1 MQYSFEFFPSRD
13 NAGQL
18 ALDMAVRQLKQWQPA
33 FASMTY
39 GAGGTGQ
46 QASLAGT
53 SRLLQQQLATA
64 AHLTCVGAS
73 KAEVQAAAQQF
84 VAQGVDHFVAL
95 RGDSPSG
102 DYQPHADGFAYAN
115 DLVAGLREWFAGT
128 ISVAAYPEV
137 HPQAVSAAQDMHF
150 LKAKLDAGANQIIT
164 QYCYD
169 TDTLLHFAEQAQK
182 AGIEAPMLM
191 GIMPIHDIA
200 AVQRFSARCGAGVPQ
215 SIVDRFAAFDQT
227 QDITKLGVEIA
238 HEQCQRLLE
247 NGFDQFHFYTLNRS
261 TLTEGVLNA
270 LPACKPSL
278 ALSA

>member
-1 MQYSFEFFPSRD
+1 MQFSFEFFPSRD

-18 ALDMAVRQLKQWQPA
+18 ALDMAVQQLQQWQPA

-39 GAGGTGQ
+39 GAGGSGQ
-46 QASLAGT
+46 QASLSGT

-73 KAEVQAAAQQF
+73 KSEVQAAAKQF

-95 RGDSPSG
+95 RGDSPDG

-115 DLVAGLREWFAGT
+115 DLVAGLRDWFAGT

-137 HPQAVSAAQDMHF
+137 HPQAVSAAKDMHF
-150 LKAKLDAGANQIIT
+150 LKAKLEAGADQIIT

-169 TDTLLHFAEQAQK
+169 TDTLLRFAEQAQK
-182 AGIEAPMLM
+182 AGIDAPILM

-215 SIVDRFAAFDQT
+215 QLIQRFTAYEQP
-227 QDITKLGVEIA
+227 QDITQLGIDVA
-238 HEQCQRLLE
+238 YEQCQRLLE
-247 NGFDQFHFYTLNRS
+247 NGFDRFHFYTLNRS
-261 TLTEGVLNA
+261 LLTEGVLNA
-270 LPACKPSL
+270 LQASKPSL
-278 ALSA
+278 ALTA